1 MIHYHARLLAP
12 VSLVDGFRTSLVWL
26 RACRPAHGPELARAS
41 IDAVLM
47 AAPAVGAR
55 ESVRVVA
62 SFSILADLVQQVGGP
77 LVKVTSLIPPDS
89 DAHLYEPRPTDV
101 RTFARAQLIIVNG
114 LGYEPW
120 LERLIEASRTD
131 ATTIVASEGVQPL
144 TQAFHEA
151 HMHGHDHK
159 HSDGDFV
166 DPHAWLNVRNVI
178 VYVRNIA
185 AALCV
190 VAPRECA
197 QVTQREQ
204 TYREQLQQLDATIKT
219 QMTAIPTAD
228 RTVVS
233 AHASFGYFANAYN
246 VRFLSPLGINTEAR
260 PSARAM
266 AKVIDH
272 IRDNNVRA
280 VFFEKINDPRLLERI
295 VVDSRKSWRASIF
308 RRVVCCIRRSAH
320 LHHFDA
326 T

>member
-1 MIHYHARLLAP
+1 MVSVRLLSGCVRADP
-12 VSLVDGFRTSLVWL
+12 RARPGIWL
-26 RACRPAHGPELARAS
+26 ALALT
-41 IDAVLM
+41 AVLM

-120 LERLIEASRTD
+120 LERLIEASRTG

-159 HSDGDFV
+159 HGDGDFV

-219 QMTAIPTAD
+219 QMAAIPTAD

-295 VVDSRKSWRASIF
+295 VVETHANIGGHLYSDALSVASGEAPTYVTLMQHNARVIAKS
-308 RRVVCCIRRSAH
+308 
-320 LHHFDA
+320 LQP
-326 T
+326 